1 MLCSCL
7 SSYGRAWECDWG
19 LTYTLVSSQV
29 DADSNTRSRAHN
41 RTTATAKMTAQTIY
55 GFVWVVIASGATPK
69 GDHSSRDIS
78 CSPLT
83 EKKTFSIYY
92 DQNGKS
98 ISILWIVWRSPSFT
112 N

>member
-55 GFVWVVIASGATPK
+55 GFVWVVIVSGATPK

-78 CSPLT
+78 CIPLR
-83 EKKTFSIYY
+83 EKKPFRSTTIRTGNPFAYCPTQSIVHE
-92 DQNGKS
+92 
-98 ISILWIVWRSPSFT
+98 LV
-112 N
+112 